1 MKSKRFLCLLLV
13 LLMVFSLTP
22 SETRAE
28 TTVYFTAVNDQ
39 LLPDLSDET
48 MPFWSGGRL
57 YVPSTVITGTDLGLF
72 YSRSRDKSTAV
83 VYRQGSA
90 LTFNFA
96 AGTVADQND
105 RQYSGPAI
113 VRSDV
118 VFLPLDLLT
127 QFFSLDYSYTR
138 VTYGYLVRVKS
149 DTVVLSD
156 AKFIDAAAMS
166 MEQRYNEYMKTHSES
181 NDPGNTPDQNTDG
194 DRDLVCL
201 ALRVTDEESANT
213 LLDTLV
219 SDNATATFL
228 FSEEQLSSLGD
239 LLRRVVISGNAAA
252 LRIDASGGSSRTVS
266 AIERANN
273 ALWAACNEKARLVA
287 LYGASDKTLRAVRAA
302 GYCPIDFRPGLQRR
316 SSHRG
321 AGRHSHRASG
331 PLRRVHRLPRQLT
344 PTVQENW
351 SALLARLRSSSRLD
365 HGAQRARGH
374 KGRVTVLT
382 ELFRKTRTVLRIIV
396 IPMTITEERHTLV

>member
-1 MKSKRFLCLLLV
+1 MAGNHCNYYSFGVLLMAEDKIRKEAGEMKSKRFLCLLLV

-57 YVPSTVITGTDLGLF
+57 YIPSTVVTGTDLGLF

-213 LLDTLV
+213 LLDTLA

-302 GYCPIDFRPGLQRR
+302 GYCPIDFDLDYSGGLPTAAQAASSIARQAR
-316 SSHRG
+316 SGGCIAYLG
-321 AGRHSHRASG
+321 ADTA
-331 PLRRVHRLPRQLT
+331 
-344 PTVQENW
+344 VQADW
-351 SALLARLRSSSRLD
+351 STLLSRLRSSSRLIT
-365 HGAQRARGH
+365 ALNELA
-374 KGRVTVLT
+374 VT
-382 ELFRKTRTVLRIIV
+382 KDA
-396 IPMTITEERHTLV
+396 

>member
-90 LTFNFA
+90 
-96 AGTVADQND
+96 
-105 RQYSGPAI
+105 PAI

-181 NDPGNTPDQNTDG
+181 NDPGNTPNQNTDG
-194 DRDLVCL
+194 NRDLVCL
-201 ALRVTDEESANT
+201 ALRVTDEESANA
-213 LLDTLV
+213 LLDTLA
-219 SDNATATFL
+219 SNNATATFL

-273 ALWAACNEKARLVA
+273 ALWAACNAQAASSIARQARSGGCIAYL
-287 LYGASDKTLRAVRAA
+287 GADTAVQADWSTL
-302 GYCPIDFRPGLQRR
+302 L
-316 SSHRG
+316 S
-321 AGRHSHRASG
+321 
-331 PLRRVHRLPRQLT
+331 
-344 PTVQENW
+344 
-351 SALLARLRSSSRLD
+351 RLRSSSRLIT
-365 HGAQRARGH
+365 ALNELA
-374 KGRVTVLT
+374 VT
-382 ELFRKTRTVLRIIV
+382 KDA
-396 IPMTITEERHTLV
+396 

>member
-57 YVPSTVITGTDLGLF
+57 YIPSTVITGTDLGLF
-72 YSRSRDKSTAV
+72 YSR
-83 VYRQGSA
+83 
-90 LTFNFA
+90 
-96 AGTVADQND
+96 
-105 RQYSGPAI
+105 QYGGPAI

-201 ALRVTDEESANT
+201 ALRVTDEESANA
-213 LLDTLV
+213 LLDTLA
-219 SDNATATFL
+219 SNNATATFL

-302 GYCPIDFRPGLQRR
+302 GYCPIDFDLDYSGGLPTAAQ
-316 SSHRG
+316 
-321 AGRHSHRASG
+321 AASG
-331 PLRRVHRLPRQLT
+331 IARQARSGGCIAYLGADT
-344 PTVQENW
+344 AVQADW
-351 SALLARLRSSSRLD
+351 STLLSRLRSSSRLIT
-365 HGAQRARGH
+365 ALNELA
-374 KGRVTVLT
+374 VT
-382 ELFRKTRTVLRIIV
+382 KDA
-396 IPMTITEERHTLV
+396 

>member
-149 DTVVLSD
+149 DMVVLSD

-201 ALRVTDEESANT
+201 ALRVTDEESANA
-213 LLDTLV
+213 LLDTLA
-219 SDNATATFL
+219 SNNATATFL

-252 LRIDASGGSSRTVS
+252 LRIDASGGAIFFAAGVFYYFLREQVRALVQRMAAAFPGGVLVFDAANRTAVKMIAKTWLRTAKIKDVGAYFAVSDAERELSPWDSRLQVSSRGYMLGYNDLKDPSVS
-266 AIERANN
+266 
-273 ALWAACNEKARLVA
+273 
-287 LYGASDKTLRAVRAA
+287 GF
-302 GYCPIDFRPGLQRR
+302 FRF
-316 SSHRG
+316 
-321 AGRHSHRASG
+321 
-331 PLRRVHRLPRQLT
+331 
-344 PTVQENW
+344 
-351 SALLARLRSSSRLD
+351 LAKVGD
-365 HGAQRARGH
+365 NGMKMQ
-374 KGRVTVLT
+374 
-382 ELFRKTRTVLRIIV
+382 IV
-396 IPMTITEERHTLV
+396 KIGFGGKL

>member
-57 YVPSTVITGTDLGLF
+57 YIPSTVITGTDLGLF

-201 ALRVTDEESANT
+201 ALRVTDEESANA
-213 LLDTLV
+213 LLDTLASSGYTLCV
-219 SDNATATFL
+219 ATSKPRVFAERILDHFGIAPY
-228 FSEEQLSSLGD
+228 FSFVGGTGLDGSLPTKADVIAHVLAGSNITDRGTALMIGD
-239 LLRRVVISGNAAA
+239 RKYDILGAKTVG
-252 LRIDASGGSSRTVS
+252 IDS
-266 AIERANN
+266 AG
-273 ALWAACNEKARLVA
+273 V
-287 LYGASDKTLRAVRAA
+287 LYGYGDRAELEAA
-302 GYCPIDFRPGLQRR
+302 GADYI
-316 SSHRG
+316 
-321 AGRHSHRASG
+321 
-331 PLRRVHRLPRQLT
+331 LPAIPDLK
-344 PTVQENW
+344 E
-351 SALLARLRSSSRLD
+351 LLL
-365 HGAQRARGH
+365 G
-374 KGRVTVLT
+374 
-382 ELFRKTRTVLRIIV
+382 
-396 IPMTITEERHTLV
+396 

>member
-13 LLMVFSLTP
+13 LLMAFSLTP

-181 NDPGNTPDQNTDG
+181 NDPGNTPAHS
-194 DRDLVCL
+194 L
-201 ALRVTDEESANT
+201 ANPSTCSAS
-213 LLDTLV
+213 LLKKD
-219 SDNATATFL
+219 F
-228 FSEEQLSSLGD
+228 G
-239 LLRRVVISGNAAA
+239 IS
-252 LRIDASGGSSRTVS
+252 
-266 AIERANN
+266 
-273 ALWAACNEKARLVA
+273 
-287 LYGASDKTLRAVRAA
+287 
-302 GYCPIDFRPGLQRR
+302 
-316 SSHRG
+316 
-321 AGRHSHRASG
+321 
-331 PLRRVHRLPRQLT
+331 
-344 PTVQENW
+344 
-351 SALLARLRSSSRLD
+351 
-365 HGAQRARGH
+365 
-374 KGRVTVLT
+374 KG
-382 ELFRKTRTVLRIIV
+382 K
-396 IPMTITEERHTLV
+396 

>member
-13 LLMVFSLTP
+13 LLMAFSLTP

-201 ALRVTDEESANT
+201 ALRVTDEESANA
-213 LLDTLV
+213 LLDTLA
-219 SDNATATFL
+219 SNNATATFL

-302 GYCPIDFRPGLQRR
+302 GYCPIDFDLDYSGGLPTAAQAASSIARQAR
-316 SSHRG
+316 SGGCIAYLG
-321 AGRHSHRASG
+321 ADTA
-331 PLRRVHRLPRQLT
+331 
-344 PTVQENW
+344 VQADW
-351 SALLARLRSSSRLD
+351 STLLSRLRSSSRLITALNELAVTKD
-365 HGAQRARGH
+365 ARRFY
-374 KGRVTVLT
+374 K
-382 ELFRKTRTVLRIIV
+382 LFRKRAQFCV
-396 IPMTITEERHTLV
+396 

>member
-90 LTFNFA
+90 LTFTFA
-96 AGTVADQND
+96 A
-105 RQYSGPAI
+105 

-166 MEQRYNEYMKTHSES
+166 MEQRYNEYMKTHSDS
-181 NDPGNTPDQNTDG
+181 NDPGNTPNQNTDG

-201 ALRVTDEESANT
+201 ALRVTDEESVNA
-213 LLDTLV
+213 LLDTLA
-219 SDNATATFL
+219 SNNATATFL

-302 GYCPIDFRPGLQRR
+302 GYCPIDFDLDYSGGLPTAAQAASSIARQAR
-316 SSHRG
+316 SGGCIAYLG
-321 AGRHSHRASG
+321 ADTA
-331 PLRRVHRLPRQLT
+331 
-344 PTVQENW
+344 VQADW
-351 SALLARLRSSSRLD
+351 STLLSRLRSSSRLIT
-365 HGAQRARGH
+365 ALNELA
-374 KGRVTVLT
+374 VT
-382 ELFRKTRTVLRIIV
+382 KDA
-396 IPMTITEERHTLV
+396 

>member
-149 DTVVLSD
+149 NTVVLSD

-181 NDPGNTPDQNTDG
+181 NDPGNTPNQNTDG

-201 ALRVTDEESANT
+201 ALRVTDEESANA

-302 GYCPIDFRPGLQRR
+302 ATAPLTLTWITAAVFPPRRRPPAASRVRPAPAGASPISALTPPCRQIGARCSLASARPRVSSRR
-316 SSHRG
+316 S
-321 AGRHSHRASG
+321 
-331 PLRRVHRLPRQLT
+331 T
-344 PTVQENW
+344 
-351 SALLARLRSSSRLD
+351 SSRS
-365 HGAQRARGH
+365 QR
-374 KGRVTVLT
+374 
-382 ELFRKTRTVLRIIV
+382 TRDGFTNCSGNA
-396 IPMTITEERHTLV
+396 HSFAYNKQ

>member
-57 YVPSTVITGTDLGLF
+57 YIPSTVITGTDLGLF

-181 NDPGNTPDQNTDG
+181 NDPRPCLSRAACDGRRERKRPARHARKQQRDG
-194 DRDLVCL
+194 DV
-201 ALRVTDEESANT
+201 S
-213 LLDTLV
+213 LL
-219 SDNATATFL
+219 
-228 FSEEQLSSLGD
+228 G
-239 LLRRVVISGNAAA
+239 
-252 LRIDASGGSSRTVS
+252 
-266 AIERANN
+266 
-273 ALWAACNEKARLVA
+273 
-287 LYGASDKTLRAVRAA
+287 RAA
-302 GYCPIDFRPGLQRR
+302 FLARRSAAPCRHQRQRR
-316 SSHRG
+316 RAAHR
-321 AGRHSHRASG
+321 RFR
-331 PLRRVHRLPRQLT
+331 RQLT
-344 PTVQENW
+344 
-351 SALLARLRSSSRLD
+351 
-365 HGAQRARGH
+365 HGQRD
-374 KGRVTVLT
+374 
-382 ELFRKTRTVLRIIV
+382 
-396 IPMTITEERHTLV
+396 

>member
-149 DTVVLSD
+149 DRSCFPTRSSSTPRHCHG
-156 AKFIDAAAMS
+156 AALH
-166 MEQRYNEYMKTHSES
+166 EYMKTHSES
-181 NDPGNTPDQNTDG
+181 NDPGNTPNQNTDG
-194 DRDLVCL
+194 DRDL
-201 ALRVTDEESANT
+201 A
-213 LLDTLV
+213 V
-219 SDNATATFL
+219 S
-228 FSEEQLSSLGD
+228 
-239 LLRRVVISGNAAA
+239 RCV
-252 LRIDASGGSSRTVS
+252 
-266 AIERANN
+266 
-273 ALWAACNEKARLVA
+273 
-287 LYGASDKTLRAVRAA
+287 
-302 GYCPIDFRPGLQRR
+302 
-316 SSHRG
+316 
-321 AGRHSHRASG
+321 
-331 PLRRVHRLPRQLT
+331 
-344 PTVQENW
+344 
-351 SALLARLRSSSRLD
+351 
-365 HGAQRARGH
+365 
-374 KGRVTVLT
+374 
-382 ELFRKTRTVLRIIV
+382 
-396 IPMTITEERHTLV
+396 

>member
-1 MKSKRFLCLLLV
+1 MKSKRFLCLL
-13 LLMVFSLTP
+13 MAFSLTP

-201 ALRVTDEESANT
+201 ALRVTDEESANA
-213 LLDTLV
+213 LLDTLA
-219 SDNATATFL
+219 SNNATATFL

-302 GYCPIDFRPGLQRR
+302 GYCPIDFDLDYSGGLPTAAQAASSIARQAR
-316 SSHRG
+316 SGGCIAYLG
-321 AGRHSHRASG
+321 ADTA
-331 PLRRVHRLPRQLT
+331 
-344 PTVQENW
+344 VQADW
-351 SALLARLRSSSRLD
+351 STLLSRLRSSSRLIT
-365 HGAQRARGH
+365 ALNELA
-374 KGRVTVLT
+374 VT
-382 ELFRKTRTVLRIIV
+382 KDA
-396 IPMTITEERHTLV
+396 

>member
-39 LLPDLSDET
+39 LLPDLSDES

-96 AGTVADQND
+96 AGTVADLYD

-156 AKFIDAAAMS
+156 AKFIDAAAAPMA
-166 MEQRYNEYMKTHSES
+166 QRYNEYIKSPS
-181 NDPGNTPDQNTDG
+181 GGLPPGATPRPSVDSATD
-194 DRDLVCL
+194 RVYLTL
-201 ALRVTDEESANT
+201 PVTDAARSRE
-213 LLDTLV
+213 LLSSLED
-219 SDNATATFL
+219 AGAKATFL
-228 FSEEQLSSLGD
+228 FTEKQLADSGD
-239 LLRRVVISGNAAA
+239 LLRR
-252 LRIDASGGSSRTVS
+252 LRVGGS
-266 AIERANN
+266 
-273 ALWAACNEKARLVA
+273 
-287 LYGASDKTLRAVRAA
+287 AV
-302 GYCPIDFRPGLQRR
+302 
-316 SSHRG
+316 
-321 AGRHSHRASG
+321 
-331 PLRRVHRLPRQLT
+331 
-344 PTVQENW
+344 
-351 SALLARLRSSSRLD
+351 
-365 HGAQRARGH
+365 AQRIADHAGPRRPH
-374 KGRVTVLT
+374 L
-382 ELFRKTRTVLRIIV
+382 L
-396 IPMTITEERHTLV
+396 

>member
-96 AGTVADQND
+96 VGTVADQND

-166 MEQRYNEYMKTHSES
+166 MEQRYNEYMKTHSDS

-201 ALRVTDEESANT
+201 ALRVTDEESANV
-213 LLDTLV
+213 LLDTLA

-302 GYCPIDFRPGLQRR
+302 GYCPIDFDLDYSGGLPTAAQAASSIARQAR
-316 SSHRG
+316 SGGCIAYLG
-321 AGRHSHRASG
+321 ADTA
-331 PLRRVHRLPRQLT
+331 
-344 PTVQENW
+344 VQADW
-351 SALLARLRSSSRLD
+351 SMLLSRLRSSSRLIT
-365 HGAQRARGH
+365 ALNELA
-374 KGRVTVLT
+374 VT
-382 ELFRKTRTVLRIIV
+382 KDA
-396 IPMTITEERHTLV
+396 

>member
-72 YSRSRDKSTAV
+72 YSRSRDKRRMRTESSLPCSAERPDKSTAV

-181 NDPGNTPDQNTDG
+181 NDPGNTPNQNTDS

-201 ALRVTDEESANT
+201 ALRVTDEESANA
-213 LLDTLV
+213 LLDTLA
-219 SDNATATFL
+219 SNNATATFL

-252 LRIDASGGSSRTVS
+252 LRIDASGGSARTVS
-266 AIERANN
+266 AIERANS

-302 GYCPIDFRPGLQRR
+302 GYCPIDFDLDYSGGLPTAAQAASSIARQAR
-316 SSHRG
+316 SGGCIAYLG
-321 AGRHSHRASG
+321 ADTAVQADWS
-331 PLRRVHRLPRQLT
+331 RLL
-344 PTVQENW
+344 
-351 SALLARLRSSSRLD
+351 SRLRSSSRLITALNELAVTK
-365 HGAQRARGH
+365 GA
-374 KGRVTVLT
+374 
-382 ELFRKTRTVLRIIV
+382 
-396 IPMTITEERHTLV
+396 

>member
-57 YVPSTVITGTDLGLF
+57 YIPSTVITGTDLGLF

-105 RQYSGPAI
+105 RQYGGPAI

-201 ALRVTDEESANT
+201 ALRVTDEESANA
-213 LLDTLV
+213 LLDTLA
-219 SDNATATFL
+219 SNNATATFL

-239 LLRRVVISGNAAA
+239 PPRRVVISGNAAA
-252 LRIDASGGSSRTVS
+252 LRIDAHARSARSSAQTTRYGPRATKKRGSSRST
-266 AIERANN
+266 ARRTKRCAPCAPRAT
-273 ALWAACNEKARLVA
+273 APLTLTWITAAVFPPRRRPPAASRVRPA
-287 LYGASDKTLRAVRAA
+287 PAGAS
-302 GYCPIDFRPGLQRR
+302 PISALTPPCRQIGARCSLASARPRVSSRR
-316 SSHRG
+316 S
-321 AGRHSHRASG
+321 
-331 PLRRVHRLPRQLT
+331 T
-344 PTVQENW
+344 
-351 SALLARLRSSSRLD
+351 SSRS
-365 HGAQRARGH
+365 QR
-374 KGRVTVLT
+374 
-382 ELFRKTRTVLRIIV
+382 TRDGFTNCSGNA
-396 IPMTITEERHTLV
+396 HSFAYNKQ

>member
-166 MEQRYNEYMKTHSES
+166 MEQRYNEYMKTHSDS

-201 ALRVTDEESANT
+201 ALRVTDEESANV
-213 LLDTLV
+213 LLDTLAERQCDGDV
-219 SDNATATFL
+219 SLLGRAAFL
-228 FSEEQLSSLGD
+228 ARRSAAPCRHQRQRRRAAHRRFRRQRAHSQRDRARKQRAMGRVQRKSAARRA
-239 LLRRVVISGNAAA
+239 LRRVGQDAA
-252 LRIDASGGSSRTVS
+252 R
-266 AIERANN
+266 
-273 ALWAACNEKARLVA
+273 
-287 LYGASDKTLRAVRAA
+287 
-302 GYCPIDFRPGLQRR
+302 
-316 SSHRG
+316 
-321 AGRHSHRASG
+321 
-331 PLRRVHRLPRQLT
+331 
-344 PTVQENW
+344 
-351 SALLARLRSSSRLD
+351 
-365 HGAQRARGH
+365 RARRGLLPH
-374 KGRVTVLT
+374 
-382 ELFRKTRTVLRIIV
+382 
-396 IPMTITEERHTLV
+396 

>member
-181 NDPGNTPDQNTDG
+181 NDPGNTPNQNTDG

-201 ALRVTDEESANT
+201 ALRVTDEESANV
-213 LLDTLV
+213 LLD
-219 SDNATATFL
+219 
-228 FSEEQLSSLGD
+228 
-239 LLRRVVISGNAAA
+239 A
-252 LRIDASGGSSRTVS
+252 LAS
-266 AIERANN
+266 NN
-273 ALWAACNEKARLVA
+273 
-287 LYGASDKTLRAVRAA
+287 A
-302 GYCPIDFRPGLQRR
+302 GYCPIDFDLDYSGGLPTAAQAASSIARQAR
-316 SSHRG
+316 SGGCIAYLG
-321 AGRHSHRASG
+321 ADTA
-331 PLRRVHRLPRQLT
+331 
-344 PTVQENW
+344 VQADW
-351 SALLARLRSSSRLD
+351 STLLSRLRSSSRLIT
-365 HGAQRARGH
+365 ALNELA
-374 KGRVTVLT
+374 VT
-382 ELFRKTRTVLRIIV
+382 KDA
-396 IPMTITEERHTLV
+396 

>member
-72 YSRSRDKSTAV
+72 YSRSRDRSTAV

-181 NDPGNTPDQNTDG
+181 ND
-194 DRDLVCL
+194 
-201 ALRVTDEESANT
+201 S
-213 LLDTLV
+213 DTLT
-219 SDNATATFL
+219 SNNATATFL

-302 GYCPIDFRPGLQRR
+302 GYCPIDFDLDYSGGLPTAAQAASSIARQAR
-316 SSHRG
+316 SGGCIAYLG
-321 AGRHSHRASG
+321 ADTA
-331 PLRRVHRLPRQLT
+331 
-344 PTVQENW
+344 VQADW
-351 SALLARLRSSSRLD
+351 STLLSRLRSSSRLIT
-365 HGAQRARGH
+365 ALNELA
-374 KGRVTVLT
+374 VT
-382 ELFRKTRTVLRIIV
+382 KDA
-396 IPMTITEERHTLV
+396 

>member
-1 MKSKRFLCLLLV
+1 
-13 LLMVFSLTP
+13 
-22 SETRAE
+22 
-28 TTVYFTAVNDQ
+28 
-39 LLPDLSDET
+39 

-57 YVPSTVITGTDLGLF
+57 YIPSTVITGTDLGLF

-201 ALRVTDEESANT
+201 ALRVTDEESAKRPARHARKQQRDGDVS
-213 LLDTLV
+213 LLGR
-219 SDNATATFL
+219 AAFL
-228 FSEEQLSSLGD
+228 ARRSAAPCRHQRQRRRAAHRRFRRQLTHGQRD
-239 LLRRVVISGNAAA
+239 RARKQRAMGRVQ
-252 LRIDASGGSSRTVS
+252 R
-266 AIERANN
+266 
-273 ALWAACNEKARLVA
+273 KARLVA

-302 GYCPIDFRPGLQRR
+302 ATAPLTLTWITAALFPPRRRPPAASRVRPAPAGASPISALTPPCRQIGARCSLASARPRVSSRR
-316 SSHRG
+316 S
-321 AGRHSHRASG
+321 
-331 PLRRVHRLPRQLT
+331 T
-344 PTVQENW
+344 
-351 SALLARLRSSSRLD
+351 SSRS
-365 HGAQRARGH
+365 QRARDGFTNCSGNAH
-374 KGRVTVLT
+374 SFAYNKQ
-382 ELFRKTRTVLRIIV
+382 
-396 IPMTITEERHTLV
+396 

>member
-48 MPFWSGGRL
+48 MPFWSSGRL

-105 RQYSGPAI
+105 
-113 VRSDV
+113 
-118 VFLPLDLLT
+118 
-127 QFFSLDYSYTR
+127 YSYTR
-138 VTYGYLVRVKS
+138 VIYGYLVRVKS

-166 MEQRYNEYMKTHSES
+166 MEQRYNEYMKTHSDS
-181 NDPGNTPDQNTDG
+181 NDPGNTPNQNTDG

-201 ALRVTDEESANT
+201 ALRVTDEESANA
-213 LLDTLV
+213 LLDTLAD
-219 SDNATATFL
+219 DNATATFL

-239 LLRRVVISGNAAA
+239 LLRRVVISSNA
-252 LRIDASGGSSRTVS
+252 
-266 AIERANN
+266 
-273 ALWAACNEKARLVA
+273 
-287 LYGASDKTLRAVRAA
+287 
-302 GYCPIDFRPGLQRR
+302 
-316 SSHRG
+316 
-321 AGRHSHRASG
+321 ASG
-331 PLRRVHRLPRQLT
+331 PRAMKRRGLSRSTARRTRRCAPCAPRATAPLTLTWITAAVFPPRRRPPAASRVRPAPAGASPISALT
-344 PTVQENW
+344 PPCRQIG
-351 SALLARLRSSSRLD
+351 ARCSPAFARPRASSR
-365 HGAQRARGH
+365 RSTSSRS
-374 KGRVTVLT
+374 
-382 ELFRKTRTVLRIIV
+382 
-396 IPMTITEERHTLV
+396 

>member
-166 MEQRYNEYMKTHSES
+166 MEQRYNEYMKTHSDS

-201 ALRVTDEESANT
+201 ALRVTDEESAKRPARHARKRQRDGDVS
-213 LLDTLV
+213 LLGR
-219 SDNATATFL
+219 AAFL
-228 FSEEQLSSLGD
+228 ARRSAAPCRHQRQRRRAAHRRFRRQLTHSQRDRARKQRAMGRVQRKSAARRA
-239 LLRRVVISGNAAA
+239 LRRVGQ
-252 LRIDASGGSSRTVS
+252 DT
-266 AIERANN
+266 
-273 ALWAACNEKARLVA
+273 AR
-287 LYGASDKTLRAVRAA
+287 
-302 GYCPIDFRPGLQRR
+302 
-316 SSHRG
+316 
-321 AGRHSHRASG
+321 
-331 PLRRVHRLPRQLT
+331 
-344 PTVQENW
+344 
-351 SALLARLRSSSRLD
+351 
-365 HGAQRARGH
+365 RARRGLLPH
-374 KGRVTVLT
+374 
-382 ELFRKTRTVLRIIV
+382 
-396 IPMTITEERHTLV
+396 

>member
-57 YVPSTVITGTDLGLF
+57 YIPSTVITGTDLGLF

-149 DTVVLSD
+149 DMVVLSD

-181 NDPGNTPDQNTDG
+181 NDPGNTPNQNTDG

-201 ALRVTDEESANT
+201 ALRVTDEESANA
-213 LLDTLV
+213 LLDTLASSGYTLCV
-219 SDNATATFL
+219 ATSKPRVFAERILDHFGIAPY
-228 FSEEQLSSLGD
+228 FSFVGGTGLDGSLPTKADVIAHVLAGSNITDRGTALMIGD
-239 LLRRVVISGNAAA
+239 RKYDILGAKTVG
-252 LRIDASGGSSRTVS
+252 IDS
-266 AIERANN
+266 AG
-273 ALWAACNEKARLVA
+273 V
-287 LYGASDKTLRAVRAA
+287 LYGYGDRAELEAA
-302 GYCPIDFRPGLQRR
+302 GADYI
-316 SSHRG
+316 
-321 AGRHSHRASG
+321 
-331 PLRRVHRLPRQLT
+331 LPAIPDL
-344 PTVQENW
+344 EE
-351 SALLARLRSSSRLD
+351 LLL
-365 HGAQRARGH
+365 
-374 KGRVTVLT
+374 
-382 ELFRKTRTVLRIIV
+382 E
-396 IPMTITEERHTLV
+396 

>member
-166 MEQRYNEYMKTHSES
+166 MEQRYNEYMKTHSDS

-201 ALRVTDEESANT
+201 ALRVTDEESANA
-213 LLDTLV
+213 LLDTLASSGYTLCV
-219 SDNATATFL
+219 ATSKPRVFAERILDHFGIAPY
-228 FSEEQLSSLGD
+228 FSFVGGTGLDGSLPTKADVIAHVLAGSNITDRGTALMIGD
-239 LLRRVVISGNAAA
+239 RKYDILGAKTVG
-252 LRIDASGGSSRTVS
+252 IDS
-266 AIERANN
+266 AG
-273 ALWAACNEKARLVA
+273 V
-287 LYGASDKTLRAVRAA
+287 LYGYGDRAELEAA
-302 GYCPIDFRPGLQRR
+302 GADYI
-316 SSHRG
+316 
-321 AGRHSHRASG
+321 
-331 PLRRVHRLPRQLT
+331 LPAIPDL
-344 PTVQENW
+344 EE
-351 SALLARLRSSSRLD
+351 LLL
-365 HGAQRARGH
+365 
-374 KGRVTVLT
+374 
-382 ELFRKTRTVLRIIV
+382 E
-396 IPMTITEERHTLV
+396 

>member
-149 DTVVLSD
+149 DMVVLSD

-201 ALRVTDEESANT
+201 ALRVTDEESANA
-213 LLDTLV
+213 LLDTLA
-219 SDNATATFL
+219 SNNATATFL

-239 LLRRVVISGNAAA
+239 LLRRHVARAFREHVRSGRCREGNPLHGRSGAEHEGDAQHFEVVRG
-252 LRIDASGGSSRTVS
+252 
-266 AIERANN
+266 ERV
-273 ALWAACNEKARLVA
+273 E
-287 LYGASDKTLRAVRAA
+287 
-302 GYCPIDFRPGLQRR
+302 
-316 SSHRG
+316 RG
-321 AGRHSHRASG
+321 AVGERRLFGLRDLDGRG
-331 PLRRVHRLPRQLT
+331 YYERRLCH
-344 PTVQENW
+344 
-351 SALLARLRSSSRLD
+351 LLAL
-365 HGAQRARGH
+365 
-374 KGRVTVLT
+374 
-382 ELFRKTRTVLRIIV
+382 
-396 IPMTITEERHTLV
+396 

>member
-96 AGTVADQND
+96 AGTVADQNY

-201 ALRVTDEESANT
+201 ALRVTDEESANA
-213 LLDTLV
+213 LLDTLA
-219 SDNATATFL
+219 SNNATATFL
-228 FSEEQLSSLGD
+228 FSEEQVSSAICCAVSSSAATPP
-239 LLRRVVISGNAAA
+239 RCASTPPAAA
-252 LRIDASGGSSRTVS
+252 HARSARLSAQTTRYGPRATKKRGSSRST
-266 AIERANN
+266 ARRTRHCAPCAPRAT
-273 ALWAACNEKARLVA
+273 APLTLTWITAAVFPPRRRPPAASRVRPA
-287 LYGASDKTLRAVRAA
+287 PAGAS
-302 GYCPIDFRPGLQRR
+302 PISALTPPCRQIGARCSLASARPRVSSRR
-316 SSHRG
+316 S
-321 AGRHSHRASG
+321 
-331 PLRRVHRLPRQLT
+331 T
-344 PTVQENW
+344 
-351 SALLARLRSSSRLD
+351 SSRS
-365 HGAQRARGH
+365 QR
-374 KGRVTVLT
+374 
-382 ELFRKTRTVLRIIV
+382 TRDGFTNCSGKA
-396 IPMTITEERHTLV
+396 HYFAYNKQ

>member
-201 ALRVTDEESANT
+201 ALRVTDEESANA
-213 LLDTLV
+213 LLDTLASSGYTLCV
-219 SDNATATFL
+219 ATSKPRVFAERILDHFGIAPY
-228 FSEEQLSSLGD
+228 FSFVGGTGLDGSLPTKADVIAHVLAGSNITDRGTALMIGD
-239 LLRRVVISGNAAA
+239 RKYDILGAKTIG
-252 LRIDASGGSSRTVS
+252 IDS
-266 AIERANN
+266 AG
-273 ALWAACNEKARLVA
+273 V
-287 LYGASDKTLRAVRAA
+287 LYGYGDRAELEAA
-302 GYCPIDFRPGLQRR
+302 GADYI
-316 SSHRG
+316 
-321 AGRHSHRASG
+321 
-331 PLRRVHRLPRQLT
+331 LPAIPDL
-344 PTVQENW
+344 EE
-351 SALLARLRSSSRLD
+351 LLL
-365 HGAQRARGH
+365 
-374 KGRVTVLT
+374 
-382 ELFRKTRTVLRIIV
+382 E
-396 IPMTITEERHTLV
+396 

>member
-181 NDPGNTPDQNTDG
+181 NDPGNTPNQNTDG

-201 ALRVTDEESANT
+201 ALRVTDEESANA
-213 LLDTLV
+213 LLDTLASSGYTLCV
-219 SDNATATFL
+219 ATSKPRVFAERILDHFGIAPY
-228 FSEEQLSSLGD
+228 FSFVGGTGLDGSLPTKADVIAHVLAGSNITDRGTALMIGD
-239 LLRRVVISGNAAA
+239 RKYDILGAKTVG
-252 LRIDASGGSSRTVS
+252 IDS
-266 AIERANN
+266 AG
-273 ALWAACNEKARLVA
+273 V
-287 LYGASDKTLRAVRAA
+287 LYGYGDRAELEAA
-302 GYCPIDFRPGLQRR
+302 GADYI
-316 SSHRG
+316 
-321 AGRHSHRASG
+321 
-331 PLRRVHRLPRQLT
+331 LPAIPDL
-344 PTVQENW
+344 EE
-351 SALLARLRSSSRLD
+351 LLL
-365 HGAQRARGH
+365 
-374 KGRVTVLT
+374 
-382 ELFRKTRTVLRIIV
+382 E
-396 IPMTITEERHTLV
+396 

>member
-181 NDPGNTPDQNTDG
+181 NDSGNTPNQNTDG

-201 ALRVTDEESANT
+201 ALRVTDEESANA
-213 LLDTLV
+213 LLDTLT
-219 SDNATATFL
+219 SNNATATFL

-239 LLRRVVISGNAAA
+239 LLRRIVISGSAAA
-252 LRIDASGGSSRTVS
+252 HRRFRRQLTHGQRDRARKQRAMGRVQRKS
-266 AIERANN
+266 AARRA
-273 ALWAACNEKARLVA
+273 
-287 LYGASDKTLRAVRAA
+287 
-302 GYCPIDFRPGLQRR
+302 
-316 SSHRG
+316 
-321 AGRHSHRASG
+321 
-331 PLRRVHRLPRQLT
+331 LRRVGQDT
-344 PTVQENW
+344 
-351 SALLARLRSSSRLD
+351 AR
-365 HGAQRARGH
+365 RARRGLLPH
-374 KGRVTVLT
+374 
-382 ELFRKTRTVLRIIV
+382 
-396 IPMTITEERHTLV
+396 

>member
-181 NDPGNTPDQNTDG
+181 NDPGNTPNQNTDG

-201 ALRVTDEESANT
+201 ALRVTDEESANACSTRSQATTRRRRFSSRKSSFPRSAICCAVSSSAATPPRCAST
-213 LLDTLV
+213 LPAAAHARSARSSAQTTRYGPRATKKRG
-219 SDNATATFL
+219 SSRSTARRTRRCAPCAPRATAPLTLIWITAAVFPPRRRPPAASRVRPAPAGASPISAL
-228 FSEEQLSSLGD
+228 TPPCRQIGARCSLASARPRVSS
-239 LLRRVVISGNAAA
+239 RRSTSSRSQRTRDGFTNCSGNA
-252 LRIDASGGSSRTVS
+252 
-266 AIERANN
+266 
-273 ALWAACNEKARLVA
+273 
-287 LYGASDKTLRAVRAA
+287 
-302 GYCPIDFRPGLQRR
+302 
-316 SSHRG
+316 
-321 AGRHSHRASG
+321 HSFAYNK
-331 PLRRVHRLPRQLT
+331 Q
-344 PTVQENW
+344 
-351 SALLARLRSSSRLD
+351 
-365 HGAQRARGH
+365 
-374 KGRVTVLT
+374 
-382 ELFRKTRTVLRIIV
+382 
-396 IPMTITEERHTLV
+396 